1 MKANEAHKRM
11 LQLEREIQRHGEL
24 YYTHDTPEISD
35 EAYDALVRELQTL
48 EAQFPNLKSK
58 TTPTEKVGG
67 IVLDHFEKV
76 QHQVPQ
82 WSYDNI
88 FSFEELQAWEE
99 KIKRM
104 IAKEPGLEK
113 EKLDYCIEL
122 KIDGLKVVLTY
133 ENGNFVQG
141 ATRGDGEV
149 GENITENL
157 KTVKT
162 IPQTIPVQ
170 GTFIAIGEAWIS
182 RDDLERINKQRQD
195 AGEPLYANAR
205 NLAAGS
211 LRQLD
216 TNVTRTRNLQTFVYD
231 IGKTELELLEHD
243 DELKFLSSTCKF
255 SVNPDYIVA
264 KNIAQVEEYYQSWIG
279 KRHKQQYDVDGLV
292 IKINSKKICDA
303 LGYTAKAPRF
313 AVAYKFPAEET
324 TTILEDIVLQI
335 GRTGVVTPV
344 AHLTPVRIA
353 GSVVSRA
360 TLHNEDEI
368 NRLDIRIG
376 DTVVLK
382 KAGDVIPKVIK
393 PLVELRTGKEKKFNL
408 QDYAKK
414 HGLELHKETI
424 GDKGQEGTAWYV
436 KNARMFDVELEK
448 MIHFV
453 SKKGFNIVGLGNKIV
468 EQLMVEGL
476 VTEPA
481 DLFELTEG
489 DILELEGFKEKS
501 ASNLITS
508 IQKSKTIE
516 LGRLLFA
523 LGIRHVGE
531 EVADDLAKAFGS
543 FSKLRSASYEKIEQ
557 LPGIGGRIAQS
568 VIDWFADTHNA
579 AMIDRLILLLKI
591 VNPKKDTIGAQPF
604 SGQTFVLTGTLQTLS
619 RDEAKTK
626 IKSLGG
632 DVTSSVSKKT
642 NYVVVGEDPGSK
654 FADAKKLGVTIL
666 DEQEFLKLLK

>member
-1 MKANEAHKRM
+1 MDAAQARTRM
-11 LQLEREIQRHGEL
+11 AQLEREIKRHSQL
-24 YYTHDTPEISD
+24 YHTLDAPEISD
-35 EAYDALVRELQTL
+35 EAYDALVRELIEL
-48 EAQFPNLKSK
+48 EAKFPQFKS
-58 TTPTEKVGG
+58 TTSPTEKVGDV
-67 IVLDHFEKV
+67 VLSHFEKV
-76 QHQVPQ
+76 RHQIPQ

-88 FSFEELQAWEE
+88 FSYEELQAWEE

-104 IAKEPGLEK
+104 IEKVPGLSK
-113 EKLDYCIEL
+113 EKLDYCVEL
-122 KIDGLKVVLTY
+122 KIDGLKIVLTY
-133 ENGNFVQG
+133 QNGIFVQG

-157 KTVKT
+157 KTVT
-162 IPQTIPVQ
+162 SIPHMVPVD

-182 RDDLERINKQRQD
+182 RSDLERINSERIA
-195 AGEPLYANAR
+195 AGEPPYANAR

-216 TNVTRTRNLQTFVYD
+216 TSVTRSRNLQTFVYD
-231 IGKTELELLEHD
+231 IGLIQKPLIEHD
-243 DELKFLSSTCKF
+243 DEMKFLSDVCKF
-255 SVNPDYIVA
+255 SVNKDYIVV
-264 KNIAQVEEYYQSWIG
+264 KTTHEIEKYYQSWID

-292 IKINSKKICDA
+292 IKINSKKICEV

-324 TTILEDIVLQI
+324 TTVLEDIVLQI

-344 AHLTPVRIA
+344 AHLQPVRIA

-376 DTVVLK
+376 DTVVIK

-393 PLVELRTGKEKKFNL
+393 PLTELRTGKEKKFSFEK
-408 QDYAKK
+408 YAQA
-414 HGLELHKETI
+414 HGLKLHKETI
-424 GDKGQEGTAWYV
+424 GEKGQEGTAWYV
-436 KNARMFDVELEK
+436 SDGRIFDVELEK

-453 SKKGFNIVGLGNKIV
+453 SKKGMNIVGLGDKIV

-481 DLFELTEG
+481 DLYELTEG

-501 ASNLITS
+501 AQNLITS
-508 IQKSKTIE
+508 IQQSKKVP

-531 EVADDLAKAFGS
+531 EVADDLAQAFGS
-543 FSKLRSASYEKIEQ
+543 LAKLRSARYETIEQ

-568 VIDWFADTHNA
+568 VVDWFADTHNA
-579 AMIDRLILLLKI
+579 AMIDRLVEFLNIQ
-591 VNPKKDTIGAQPF
+591 NPKKETGAQPF
-604 SGQTFVLTGTLQTLS
+604 AGMTFVLTGTLKTLG
-619 RDEAKTK
+619 RDDAKAL
-626 IKSLGG
+626 IKKLGG
-632 DVTSSVSKKT
+632 SVASSVSKKT
-642 NYVVVGEDPGSK
+642 TYVVAGEDPGSK
-654 FADAKKLGVTIL
+654 FTDAKKLGVSIL
-666 DEQEFLKLLK
+666 DEQEFLKMVNK

>member
-1 MKANEAHKRM
+1 MTANQAQQRM
-11 LQLEREIQRHGEL
+11 RQLEAEIQRHSQL
-24 YYTHDTPEISD
+24 YHTHDAPEISD
-35 EAYDALVRELQTL
+35 EAYDALVRELIDL
-48 EAQFPNLKSK
+48 ESKYPELKS
-58 TTPTEKVGG
+58 TVSPTQKVGDV
-67 IVLDHFEKV
+67 VLSHFEKV
-76 QHQVPQ
+76 RHQIPQ

-88 FSFEELQAWEE
+88 FSYEELQAWEE
-99 KIKRM
+99 KIQRM
-104 IAKEPGLEK
+104 IEKAPGLAKEK
-113 EKLDYCIEL
+113 IDYCVEL

-133 ENGNFVQG
+133 QDGVFVQG

-157 KTVKT
+157 KTIKS
-162 IPQTIPVQ
+162 IPHTIPVQ
-170 GTFIAIGEAWIS
+170 GTFIAIGEAWMS
-182 RDDLERINKQRQD
+182 RTDLERINKERAMAD
-195 AGEPLYANAR
+195 EPQYANAR

-216 TNVTRTRNLQTFVYD
+216 TSVTRSRNLQTFVYD
-231 IGKTELELLEHD
+231 IGKIDAPLPEHD
-243 DELKFLSSTCKF
+243 DELKFLATTCKF
-255 SVNPDYIVA
+255 SVNTDYIVA
-264 KNIAQVEEYYQSWIG
+264 KSIKEVEDYYQSWIG
-279 KRHKQQYDVDGLV
+279 KRHHQPYDIDGLV
-292 IKINSKKICDA
+292 IKINSKKICEA

-344 AHLTPVRIA
+344 AHLQPVRIA

-376 DTVVLK
+376 DTVVIK

-393 PLVELRTGKEKKFNL
+393 PLVELRTGKEKKFDI
-408 QDYAKK
+408 QGYAKK
-414 HGLELHKETI
+414 HGLELYKETI
-424 GDKGQEGTAWYV
+424 GDKGEEGTAWYV

-453 SKKGFNIVGLGNKIV
+453 SKKGMNIVGLGEKIV

-481 DLFELTEG
+481 DIYELNEG
-489 DILELEGFKEKS
+489 DVLELEGFKEKS
-501 ASNLITS
+501 ADNLISS
-508 IQKSKTIE
+508 IQKSKTVP
-516 LGRLLFA
+516 LGRFIFA

-531 EVADDLAKAFGS
+531 EVAEDLAQAFGS
-543 FSKLRSASYEKIEQ
+543 LAKLRAASYEKIEQ

-568 VIDWFADTHNA
+568 VIDWFSDAHNS
-579 AMIDRLILLLKI
+579 AMVDRLVPLLAIQNLK
-591 VNPKKDTIGAQPF
+591 KETGAQPF
-604 SGQTFVLTGTLQTLS
+604 AGQTFVLTGTLQTLG
-619 RDEAKTK
+619 RDEAKAV
-626 IKSLGG
+626 IKKLGG
-632 DVTSSVSKKT
+632 SVASSVSKKT

-654 FADAKKLGVTIL
+654 FTDAQKLGVRTL
-666 DEQEFLKLLK
+666 DEQEFLQLIK